1 MSAVGLRA
9 RRTRVAMVGSPAA
22 ERYFGFNGHPTT
34 IVERST
40 DASVVDVAAVLGRS
54 VNPGHKG
61 TVKVSRPSDTLEAKG
76 IGMLW
81 TRVASMNQH
90 RDLQIALVQMG

>member
-54 VNPGHKG
+54 VNPGHEG
-61 TVKVSRPSDTLEAKG
+61 TVISRPSDALEAKG

-81 TRVASMNQH
+81 ARVASMNQH